1 MERISNKRATNSFG
15 NSGEHNYESCQPC
28 RRYTSILSYPMR
40 HCFNCARYSL
50 CLALHCIQMTS
61 TLLFSHLTYARTHRD
76 ADPEFGFI
84 QSKELEVHLKEI
96 MAVYDV
102 EVLRGGG
109 VSDGYIEARPKG
121 VSKGLFVNHA
131 IATMKANSNEPDF
144 ILVVGDDSSDEP
156 MFEYLNSIAGSG
168 SSTSGAGGVASPSAE
183 DVSYF
188 TVTVGKKPS
197 AASTFVDDPGA
208 VMDVLSTLIK
218 SAQRDRKHSS
228 AVDLLAAVSQSSQVT
243 YLDTPYPSISS
254 HRRHNWSHHTLPLPL
269 FSCFHCFCLL
279 GLQHQG
285 FIGQPHPI
293 RR

>member
-1 MERISNKRATNSFG
+1 
-15 NSGEHNYESCQPC
+15 
-28 RRYTSILSYPMR
+28 
-40 HCFNCARYSL
+40 
-50 CLALHCIQMTS
+50 
-61 TLLFSHLTYARTHRD
+61 
-76 ADPEFGFI
+76 
-84 QSKELEVHLKEI
+84 

-144 ILVVGDDSSDEP
+144 ILAVGDDSSDEP
-156 MFEYLNSIAGSG
+156 MFEYLNSISGSG
-168 SSTSGAGGVASPSAE
+168 TSSGAAGTTTPGNE

-228 AVDLLAAVSQSSQVT
+228 AVDLLAAVSQSSQV
-243 YLDTPYPSISS
+243 DRS
-254 HRRHNWSHHTLPLPL
+254 
-269 FSCFHCFCLL
+269 
-279 GLQHQG
+279 
-285 FIGQPHPI
+285 
-293 RR
+293 